1 MIFARTIPNL
11 AVCCRVVVRV
21 VAIYRAAGNYLSEER
36 ILKKMARVLKILAP
50 ISLISVLALAGC
62 TDSNGAAQ
70 ISGGSGALERA
81 KENSAVPVVVSK
93 AGRSSFPVELRAI
106 GTGQAFKTVS
116 VESQVAGIVKEV
128 HYRQGQLIHQ
138 GDLLITL
145 DKSPFLAALAQAEA
159 ALARDK
165 AQAQLSQA
173 ELQRYSEL
181 DKQGIISKQQYEQS
195 LATSAA
201 ARATVEA
208 DEAAIQT
215 AKIQLSYC
223 SIYAPIS
230 GVAGA
235 QLVYPGATVKA
246 NDVPVLVVI
255 NQVSP
260 IYVDF
265 AVPQQYLGSIKS
277 FMARSHLGV
286 QATPPGDSVA
296 EKGVLTFVN
305 NTVDTSTGT
314 IHLLASFP
322 NADQRL
328 WPGQFSNVLLRL
340 NEERNILVIP
350 SQAVQTGQ
358 QGDYVFV
365 TKPDM
370 TVEVRQVKVGQ
381 SVNNQTQ
388 VFEGLSDGE
397 TVVTDG
403 QVRLVP
409 GTKVYLSKGL

>member
-1 MIFARTIPNL
+1 L
-11 AVCCRVVVRV
+11 ALSLVC
-21 VAIYRAAGNYLSEER
+21 RAAGNHFSKER
-36 ILKKMARVLKILAP
+36 ILKEMVRVLKILAP
-50 ISLISVLALAGC
+50 ISLISLLALAGC

-70 ISGGSGALERA
+70 TSGGSGALERA
-81 KENSAVPVVVSK
+81 KDNSAVPVVVSK

-145 DKSPFLAALAQAEA
+145 DKSPLLAALAQSEA

-173 ELQRYSEL
+173 ELRRYNEL

-195 LATSAA
+195 LATSTAMQ
-201 ARATVEA
+201 ATVQA

-215 AKIQLSYC
+215 AKIELSYC
-223 SIYAPIS
+223 SIYSPIS

-246 NDVPVLVVI
+246 NDLPVLVVI

-265 AVPQQYLGSIKS
+265 AVPQQFLGSIKS
-277 FMARSHLGV
+277 FMARSPLGV

-296 EKGVLTFVN
+296 EKGVLTFIN
-305 NTVDTSTGT
+305 NTVDASTGT
-314 IHLLASFP
+314 IHLMGSFP
-322 NADQRL
+322 NTDQRL

-340 NEERNILVIP
+340 NEEQNVLVIP

-365 TKPDM
+365 TKPNM
-370 TVEVRQVKVGQ
+370 TVDVRQVKVGQ

-388 VFEGLSDGE
+388 VLQGLSDGE
-397 TVVTDG
+397 TVVIDG

-409 GTKVYLSKGL
+409 GTKVYVSKGL

>member
-1 MIFARTIPNL
+1 MI
-11 AVCCRVVVRV
+11 
-21 VAIYRAAGNYLSEER
+21 
-36 ILKKMARVLKILAP
+36 RVLKILAP

-62 TDSNGAAQ
+62 TDGNGAAQ
-70 ISGGSGALERA
+70 ASSGSGALERA
-81 KENSAVPVVVSK
+81 KDNSAVPVVVNK
-93 AGRSSFPVELRAI
+93 VERSSFPVELRAI

-128 HYRQGQLIHQ
+128 HYRQGQLLHQ

-145 DKSPFLAALAQAEA
+145 DTSPFLAALAQAEA

-165 AQAQLSQA
+165 AQAQLSHA

-181 DKQGIISKQQYEQS
+181 DKQGVISKEQYEQS
-195 LATSAA
+195 LATSTATQ
-201 ARATVEA
+201 ATVQA

-230 GVAGA
+230 GMAGA

-246 NDVPVLVVI
+246 NDAPVLVVI

-277 FMARSHLGV
+277 FMARSSLGV
-286 QATPPGDSVA
+286 QATPPGDSAA

-305 NTVDTSTGT
+305 NTVDSSTGT

-322 NADQRL
+322 NTDQHL

-340 NEERNILVIP
+340 NEERNVLVIP

-370 TVEVRQVKVGQ
+370 TVDVRQVKVGQ

-388 VFEGLSDGE
+388 VLQGLSDGE
-397 TVVTDG
+397 TVVIDG
-403 QVRLVP
+403 QVRLVA
-409 GTKVYLSKGL
+409 GTKVYFTKGL

>member
-1 MIFARTIPNL
+1 
-11 AVCCRVVVRV
+11 
-21 VAIYRAAGNYLSEER
+21 
-36 ILKKMARVLKILAP
+36 MARVLKLLAP
-50 ISLISVLALAGC
+50 IALISLTALVGC
-62 TDSNGAAQ
+62 ADSNGAAQ
-70 ISGGSGALERA
+70 TSGGSGALERA
-81 KENSAVPVVVSK
+81 KDTSAVPVVVSK

-145 DKSPFLAALAQAEA
+145 DKSPLLAALAQAEA
-159 ALARDK
+159 ALGRDK

-173 ELQRYSEL
+173 ELKRYSEL
-181 DKQGIISKQQYEQS
+181 DKQGIVSKQQYEQS
-195 LATSAA
+195 LATSTAMQ
-201 ARATVEA
+201 ATVQA

-223 SIYAPIS
+223 SIYAPIN

-235 QLVYPGATVKA
+235 QLVYPGATVKQ
-246 NDVPVLVVI
+246 NDLPVLVVI

-277 FMARSHLGV
+277 FMARSSLGV
-286 QATPPGDSVA
+286 QATPPGDSIA

-305 NTVDTSTGT
+305 NTVDATTGT

-322 NADQRL
+322 NTDQRL

-340 NEERNILVIP
+340 NEEQNVLVVP

-370 TVEVRQVKVGQ
+370 TVDVRQIKVGQ

-388 VFEGLSDGE
+388 VLQGLSDGE
-397 TVVTDG
+397 TVVIDG

-409 GTKVYLSKGL
+409 GTKVYVSKGLDGAGTS

>member
-1 MIFARTIPNL
+1 MADARDWKPGLPKTL
-11 AVCCRVVVRV
+11 A
-21 VAIYRAAGNYLSEER
+21 L
-36 ILKKMARVLKILAP
+36 
-50 ISLISVLALAGC
+50 ISLISLLALAGC
-62 TDSNGAAQ
+62 SESNGAAQ
-70 ISGGSGALERA
+70 TSSGSGAIERTTDNA
-81 KENSAVPVVVSK
+81 AVPVVISK
-93 AGRSSFPVELRAI
+93 VERSSFPVELRAI

-145 DKSPFLAALAQAEA
+145 DKSPFAAALAQAEA

-181 DKQGIISKQQYEQS
+181 DKEGIISKEQYEQS
-195 LATSAA
+195 LATSKAMQ
-201 ARATVEA
+201 ATVQA

-223 SIYAPIS
+223 SIYAPIG

-265 AVPQQYLGSIKS
+265 AVPQQYLGSIKR
-277 FMARSHLGV
+277 FMARSPLGV
-286 QATPPGDSVA
+286 QATPPDDSVA

-305 NTVDTSTGT
+305 NTVDASTGT

-322 NADQRL
+322 NTDQRL

-340 NEERNILVIP
+340 NEEQNVMVIP

-370 TVEVRQVKVGQ
+370 TVDVRQVKVGQ

-388 VFEGLSDGE
+388 VLKGLSDGE
-397 TVVTDG
+397 TVVIDG

-409 GTKVYLSKGL
+409 GTKVYFSKGL

>member
-1 MIFARTIPNL
+1 M
-11 AVCCRVVVRV
+11 
-21 VAIYRAAGNYLSEER
+21 
-36 ILKKMARVLKILAP
+36 
-50 ISLISVLALAGC
+50 
-62 TDSNGAAQ
+62 
-70 ISGGSGALERA
+70 
-81 KENSAVPVVVSK
+81 
-93 AGRSSFPVELRAI
+93 ELRAI

-128 HYRQGQLIHQ
+128 HYRQGQLIHK

-145 DKSPFLAALAQAEA
+145 DNGPFVAALAQAEA

-165 AQAQLSQA
+165 AQAQLSKA
-173 ELQRYSEL
+173 EFGRYSEL

-201 ARATVEA
+201 AQATVQA

-215 AKIQLSYC
+215 AKIQLSYS
-223 SIYAPIS
+223 SIYAPID

-235 QLVYPGATVKA
+235 QLVYPGTTVKA
-246 NDVPVLVVI
+246 NDLPVLVVI

-260 IYVDF
+260 IFVDF

-277 FMARSHLGV
+277 FMARAPLNV
-286 QATPPGDSVA
+286 EATPPGGSVA

-305 NTVDTSTGT
+305 NTVDTATGT
-314 IHLLASFP
+314 IHLLARFP
-322 NADQRL
+322 NAGGRL
-328 WPGQFSNVLLRL
+328 WPGQYSNVLLRL
-340 NEERNILVIP
+340 NMEENILVVP

-370 TVEVRQVKVGQ
+370 TVAVRKVKVGR
-381 SVNNQTQ
+381 SVNNRTQ
-388 VFEGLSDGE
+388 VLEGLSDGE
-397 TVVTDG
+397 TVVIDG
-403 QVRLVP
+403 QVRLIP
-409 GTKVYLSKGL
+409 GTKVYFTKGL